1 MNATTQRNALILFL
15 LAALMVATRLHHFA
29 AVPDAS
35 WAVFFAAGFYL
46 RRWTAWAFPLL
57 MLLAVVVDYIVI
69 TGQGINFWTHYCV
82 SPGYWMLV
90 PAYFSMW
97 LGGLVLRRSYR
108 GASLRALGMLAVTL
122 TTSVAL
128 CHLFSQGGFYWLSDS
143 VAEPTLAGWWK
154 NYTDWLL
161 PYLRVTAIYTGLI
174 ALVQIGA
181 EQVVR
186 VRHGRDADQW
196 SN

>member
-1 MNATTQRNALILFL
+1 MNTTTQRNTLILFL
-15 LAALMVATRLHHFA
+15 LAAFMVVTRLHHFA
-29 AVPDAS
+29 PVPDAS

-57 MLLAVVVDYIVI
+57 MLLAVAVDYVVI
-69 TGQGINFWTHYCV
+69 SGQGLDFWTHYCV
-82 SPGYWMLV
+82 SLGYWMLV
-90 PAYFSMW
+90 PAYFAMW
-97 LGGLVLRRSYR
+97 LGGLVLRRFYK
-108 GASLRALGMLAVTL
+108 GAGLRALGLLAVTL
-122 TTSVAL
+122 TVSVAL

-143 VAEPTLAGWWK
+143 VADPILAGWWK

-161 PYLRVTAIYTGLI
+161 PYLRVTALYVGLI

-181 EQVVR
+181 EQANR
-186 VRHGRDADQW
+186 LRHGRDAGQW